1 MAERTYENC
10 WFKETCN
17 KKCNMA
23 CGTFNEFK
31 YLLDN
36 SGIPEMYKE
45 PKKLYPE
52 TVDLEAFKT
61 LANIKNDI
69 ENFVDNNRQ
78 LYLWSK
84 NTGNGK
90 SNFIC
95 KILLTYLAL
104 IATGNGFNLDN
115 GVYFCYLPDLVTL
128 TTSFENKDRDKILN
142 NIMTRKLVVLDD
154 VGASGVNSSFVA
166 TNLSQII
173 DTRYRNNL
181 ATIYTSNLSPDELN
195 NNMGAR
201 LVDRICS
208 DVVIRLQGSSHR
220 RSTSI
225 YNEVT
230 G

>member
-1 MAERTYENC
+1 MAERTYKNC
-10 WFKETCN
+10 WFKSTCN

-36 SGIPEMYKE
+36 SNIPEMYKE

-52 TVDLEAFKT
+52 QIDLEAFKT
-61 LANIKNDI
+61 LAKIKNDI
-69 ENFVDNNRQ
+69 DNFAENNRQ

-142 NIMTRKLVVLDD
+142 NIMTRKLVCIDD
-154 VGASGVNSSFVA
+154 IGAAISRSDFVA
-166 TNLSQII
+166 TTLSQII

-181 ATIYTSNLSPDELN
+181 ATIYTSNLSEDELASHY
-195 NNMGAR
+195 GSRIA
-201 LVDRICS
+201 DRILS
-208 DVVIRLQGSSHR
+208 DISIELKGQGR
-220 RSTSI
+220 RTTTHT
-225 YNEVT
+225 Y
-230 G
+230 

>member
-1 MAERTYENC
+1 MAERTYKEC
-10 WFKETCN
+10 WFKDNCN
-17 KKCNMA
+17 KECNMA

-36 SGIPEMYKE
+36 SNIPEMYKE

-104 IATGNGFNLDN
+104 IATGNGFNLNN
-115 GVYFCYLPDLVTL
+115 GVYFCYLPDFITL
-128 TTSFENKDRDKILN
+128 TTSFENKDRDNILN
-142 NIMTRKLVVLDD
+142 AIMTRKLVVLDD
-154 VGASGVNSSFVA
+154 VGASVVNSSFVA

-181 ATIYTSNLSPDELN
+181 ATIYTSNLSEDELTSHY
-195 NNMGAR
+195 GSRIA
-201 LVDRICS
+201 DRILS
-208 DVVIRLQGSSHR
+208 DISIELRGQGR
-220 RSTSI
+220 RTTTHT
-225 YNEVT
+225 Y
-230 G
+230 

>member
-1 MAERTYENC
+1 MAERTYKEC
-10 WFKETCN
+10 WFKDNCN
-17 KKCNMA
+17 KECNMA

-36 SGIPEMYKE
+36 SNIPEMYKE

-104 IATGNGFNLDN
+104 IATGNGFNLNN
-115 GVYFCYLPDLVTL
+115 GVYFCYLPDLITL

-142 NIMTRKLVVLDD
+142 NIMTRKLICIDD
-154 VGASGVNSSFVA
+154 IGSANSKSDFVA
-166 TNLSQII
+166 TTLSQII

-181 ATIYTSNLSPDELN
+181 ATIYTSNLSEDELASHY
-195 NNMGAR
+195 GSRIA
-201 LVDRICS
+201 DRILS
-208 DVVIRLQGSSHR
+208 DISIELKGQGR
-220 RSTSI
+220 RTTTHT
-225 YNEVT
+225 Y
-230 G
+230 

>member
-1 MAERTYENC
+1 MAERTYDTC

-36 SGIPEMYKE
+36 SNIPEMYKE

-52 TVDLEAFKT
+52 SVDLEAFKT
-61 LANIKNDI
+61 LGKIKGDI
-69 ENFVDNNRQ
+69 ETFVKNGRQ

-84 NTGNGK
+84 NTGTGK
-90 SNFIC
+90 SNWSC
-95 KILLTYLAL
+95 KLLLTYMAL
-104 IATGNGFNLDN
+104 ISTGNGFNIDN
-115 GVYFCYLPDLVTL
+115 GVYFCYIPDLITL

-142 NIMTRKLVVLDD
+142 AIMTRKLVVLDD

-225 YNEVT
+225 YNVVT

>member
-17 KKCNMA
+17 KECNMA

-36 SGIPEMYKE
+36 SNIPEMYKE

-142 NIMTRKLVVLDD
+142 AIMTRKLVVLDD
-154 VGASGVNSSFVA
+154 VGASVVNSSFVA

-181 ATIYTSNLSPDELN
+181 ATLYTSNLSEDELTN
-195 NNMGAR
+195 HYGSRIA
-201 LVDRICS
+201 DRILS
-208 DVVIRLQGSSHR
+208 DISIELKGKGR
-220 RSTSI
+220 RTTTHT
-225 YNEVT
+225 Y
-230 G
+230 

>member
-1 MAERTYENC
+1 MRSN
-10 WFKETCN
+10 
-17 KKCNMA
+17 
-23 CGTFNEFK
+23 FNEFK

-36 SGIPEMYKE
+36 SDIPEMYKE

-115 GVYFCYLPDLVTL
+115 EY
-128 TTSFENKDRDKILN
+128 I
-142 NIMTRKLVVLDD
+142 
-154 VGASGVNSSFVA
+154 FVIF
-166 TNLSQII
+166 LI
-173 DTRYRNNL
+173 
-181 ATIYTSNLSPDELN
+181 
-195 NNMGAR
+195 
-201 LVDRICS
+201 
-208 DVVIRLQGSSHR
+208 
-220 RSTSI
+220 
-225 YNEVT
+225 
-230 G
+230 

>member
-1 MAERTYENC
+1 MAERTYKEC
-10 WFKETCN
+10 WFKDNCN
-17 KKCNMA
+17 KECNMA

-36 SGIPEMYKE
+36 SNIPEMYKE

-142 NIMTRKLVVLDD
+142 AIMTRKLVVLDD
-154 VGASGVNSSFVA
+154 VGASVVNSSFVA

-181 ATIYTSNLSPDELN
+181 ATLYTSNLSEDELTN
-195 NNMGAR
+195 HYGSRIA
-201 LVDRICS
+201 DRILS
-208 DVVIRLQGSSHR
+208 DISIELKGQGR
-220 RSTSI
+220 RTTTHT
-225 YNEVT
+225 Y
-230 G
+230 

>member
-1 MAERTYENC
+1 MERTYENC

-36 SGIPEMYKE
+36 SNIPEMYKE

-52 TVDLEAFKT
+52 SVDLEAFKT
-61 LANIKNDI
+61 LGKIKGDI
-69 ENFVDNNRQ
+69 ETFVKNGRQ

-84 NTGNGK
+84 NTGTGK
-90 SNFIC
+90 SNWSC
-95 KILLTYLAL
+95 KLLLTYMAL
-104 IATGNGFNLDN
+104 ISTGNGFNIDN
-115 GVYFCYLPDLVTL
+115 GVYFCYIPDLITL

-142 NIMTRKLVVLDD
+142 AIMTRKLVVIDD
-154 VGASGVNSSFVA
+154 AGSAISKSNFVE

-181 ATIYTSNLSPDELN
+181 STIYTSNLSEDELSN
-195 NNMGAR
+195 HYGSRIA
-201 LVDRICS
+201 DRILS
-208 DVVIRLQGSSHR
+208 DISIELKGKGR
-220 RSTSI
+220 RTTTHT
-225 YNEVT
+225 Y
-230 G
+230 

>member
-36 SGIPEMYKE
+36 SNIPEMYKE

-52 TVDLEAFKT
+52 QIDLEAFKV
-61 LANIKNDI
+61 LGKVKNDI
-69 ENFVDNNRQ
+69 ENFAENNRQ

-84 NTGNGK
+84 SVGCGK
-90 SNFIC
+90 SSWVC
-95 KILLTYLAL
+95 KMLLTYLAL

-142 NIMTRKLVVLDD
+142 NIMTRKLICIDD
-154 VGASGVNSSFVA
+154 IGSANSKSDFVA
-166 TNLSQII
+166 TTLSQII

-181 ATIYTSNLSPDELN
+181 ATIYTSNLSEDELASHY
-195 NNMGAR
+195 GSRIA
-201 LVDRICS
+201 DRILS
-208 DVVIRLQGSSHR
+208 DISIELKGQGR
-220 RSTSI
+220 RTTTHT
-225 YNEVT
+225 Y
-230 G
+230 

>member
-1 MAERTYENC
+1 MERTYENC

-17 KKCNMA
+17 KECNMA

-36 SGIPEMYKE
+36 SNIPETYKE

-52 TVDLEAFKT
+52 SVDLEAFKT
-61 LANIKNDI
+61 LGKIKGDI
-69 ENFVDNNRQ
+69 ETFVKNGRQ

-84 NTGNGK
+84 NTGTGK
-90 SNFIC
+90 SNWSC
-95 KILLTYLAL
+95 KLLLTYMAL
-104 IATGNGFNLDN
+104 IATGNGFNTNN
-115 GVYFCYLPDLVTL
+115 GVYFCYTPDLITL

-142 NIMTRKLVVLDD
+142 AIMTRKLVVLDD

-181 ATIYTSNLSPDELN
+181 STIYTSNLSEDELSN
-195 NNMGAR
+195 HYGSRIA
-201 LVDRICS
+201 DRILS
-208 DVVIRLQGSSHR
+208 DISIELKGKGR
-220 RSTSI
+220 RTTTHT
-225 YNEVT
+225 Y
-230 G
+230 

>member
-10 WFKETCN
+10 WFKNNCN
-17 KKCNMA
+17 KECNMA

-36 SGIPEMYKE
+36 SNIPEMYKE

-142 NIMTRKLVVLDD
+142 AIMTRKVVVLDD
-154 VGASGVNSSFVA
+154 VGSCSSRSDFVA
-166 TNLSQII
+166 TTLSQII

-181 ATIYTSNLSPDELN
+181 ATIYTSNLSEDELTN
-195 NNMGAR
+195 HYGSRIA
-201 LVDRICS
+201 DRILS
-208 DVVIRLQGSSHR
+208 DISIELKGQGR
-220 RSTSI
+220 RTTTHT
-225 YNEVT
+225 Y
-230 G
+230 

>member
-1 MAERTYENC
+1 
-10 WFKETCN
+10 
-17 KKCNMA
+17 MA

-36 SGIPEMYKE
+36 SNIPEMYKE

-154 VGASGVNSSFVA
+154 VGASVVNSSFVA

-181 ATIYTSNLSPDELN
+181 ATIYTSNLSEDELASHY
-195 NNMGAR
+195 GSRIA
-201 LVDRICS
+201 DRILS
-208 DVVIRLQGSSHR
+208 DISIELKGQGR
-220 RSTSI
+220 RTTTHT
-225 YNEVT
+225 Y
-230 G
+230 

>member
-1 MAERTYENC
+1 MAERTYDTC

-36 SGIPEMYKE
+36 SNIPEMYKE

-52 TVDLEAFKT
+52 SVDLEAFKT
-61 LANIKNDI
+61 LGKIKGDI
-69 ENFVDNNRQ
+69 ETFVKNGRQ

-84 NTGNGK
+84 NTGTGK
-90 SNFIC
+90 SNWSC
-95 KILLTYLAL
+95 KLLLTYMAL
-104 IATGNGFNLDN
+104 ISTGNGFNIDN
-115 GVYFCYLPDLVTL
+115 GVYFCYIPDLITL

-142 NIMTRKLVVLDD
+142 AIMTRKLVVLDD
-154 VGASGVNSSFVA
+154 AGSAISKSNFVE

-181 ATIYTSNLSPDELN
+181 STIYTSNLSEDELSN
-195 NNMGAR
+195 HYGSRIA
-201 LVDRICS
+201 DRILS
-208 DVVIRLQGSSHR
+208 DISIELKGKGR
-220 RSTSI
+220 RTTTHT
-225 YNEVT
+225 Y
-230 G
+230 